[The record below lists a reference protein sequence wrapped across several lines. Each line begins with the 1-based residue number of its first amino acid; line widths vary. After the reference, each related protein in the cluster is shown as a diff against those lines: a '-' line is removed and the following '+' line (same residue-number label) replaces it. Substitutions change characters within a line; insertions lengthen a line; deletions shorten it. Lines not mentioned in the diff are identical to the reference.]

1 MFASPSAQVSPFF
14 VAAVLF
20 LASDSRLNCH
30 CQSVFLRSRFPV
42 DCRYKQEGEQWRCLQ
57 FAKIVHFGHSA
68 VTDGLTNH
76 IHRIDRTI
84 SVFIP
89 FPVSAVP
96 TSGFAFWAMECFIHE
111 SCSQNFPQVKVSLQL
126 CPMSPLSPFAPL
138 SLPSPS
144 SRSPLQSRPLAA
156 SVLWSFDYY
165 CLGRNFSLAEAVIAV

>member
-42 DCRYKQEGEQWRCLQ
+42 DCHYKQEGEQWRCLQ

-84 SVFIP
+84 SFLFLSP
-89 FPVSAVP
+89 SLQ
-96 TSGFAFWAMECFIHE
+96 SL
-111 SCSQNFPQVKVSLQL
+111 PQVLRFGRRNVSF
-126 CPMSPLSPFAPL
+126 MSPAAKTFRKSKYRCNFALCPL